1 MLFQEQEFKNKN
13 YTSQP
18 LTKGDYENCMFIE
31 CNFSNSDLSHLNFVE
46 CSFED
51 CDLTSANLNQ
61 TALKEVS
68 FRNCKLLGL
77 RFEHC
82 NSFLMAV
89 QFENC
94 NLKLSSFYDL
104 ALKKTIFNNC
114 DLGLVVFA
122 QTVLEKADLRTAYNY
137 NIDPELNRIR
147 KARFSTSGLAGLLRR
162 YDIDVE

>member
-1 MLFQEQEFKNKN
+1 
-13 YTSQP
+13 
-18 LTKGDYENCMFIE
+18 
-31 CNFSNSDLSHLNFVE
+31 
-46 CSFED
+46 
-51 CDLTSANLNQ
+51 
-61 TALKEVS
+61 
-68 FRNCKLLGL
+68 
-77 RFEHC
+77 
-82 NSFLMAV
+82 MAV

-104 ALKKTIFNNC
+104 ALKKTIFNNCDLQEADFTQADFTASSFNNC